1 MRVNGKY
8 ICRKQI
14 LHHKD
19 MGLYK
24 TYGVFW
30 DDKNF
35 VDDVSCDREMAER
48 IAEILNLYCVDTVH
62 MRDIIEDLI
71 IE

>member
-1 MRVNGKY
+1 MNGRY
-8 ICRKQI
+8 ICREQI

-19 MGLYK
+19 IGFYN
-24 TYGVFW
+24 TYGIFL

-35 VDDVSCDREMAER
+35 VDDVSCDREIAER
-48 IAEILNLYCVDTVH
+48 ITEMLNLYCVDSVH
-62 MRDIIEDLI
+62 MREVIENLI